1 MSRLG
6 LRAKMLLSICSVAIL
21 SYLVTI
27 SYVSS
32 KASSTATK
40 ESLEK
45 AVEMADRYGGVVKR
59 ELEDAINTCRTMGK
73 ALQGTI
79 KHPDMISRDMVDD
92 QLREILQ
99 INPLF
104 FGAWAAF
111 EPNELDGKDAEYA
124 KKYKNKHGQ
133 EGRYSRYFWQPEGQ
147 KKIQGMHDNSF
158 HKPWYQVPKN
168 TNKEYILD
176 PVWGKRA
183 EDEVKV
189 TLGVPVQ
196 RAGKHI
202 GTVGLCMKLTS
213 FDALIAKIK
222 PLETGYA
229 FLIANNGKIIA
240 HPDKSFI
247 GKSVT
252 EIGGSDQLLPAIKN
266 GEETQEF
273 VLSEQTGKESYNVFR
288 PIIIGKTDTPWSF
301 VISIPKDKILE
312 SARSLRNT
320 SILIGV
326 IFLTMLILV
335 ISLIVQRVVSPLR
348 QISDTLHQGAQQITI
363 GSGEVSTASQSLAE
377 GSSQQAGSIEETLSS
392 LEETSSAAV
401 QNADNAN
408 QADKL
413 MGEAKTI
420 VDNANASMKKLTVS
434 MEDIS
439 KSSEETSKILKTI
452 DEIAFQ
458 TNLLALN
465 AAVEAARAG
474 EAGSGFAVV
483 ADEVRNLAIRSAEA
497 AKNTSAL
504 IEDSGKKIKDG
515 TSIVGLT
522 NEAFI
527 HVAESS
533 EKVGQL
539 ISKINAASK
548 EQKKNVEQIKTSVS
562 QINDIV
568 QKNAATSEETAAAAQ
583 EMNAQAEQIKAIAA
597 EMLALIGG

>member
-1 MSRLG
+1 
-6 LRAKMLLSICSVAIL
+6 
-21 SYLVTI
+21 
-27 SYVSS
+27 
-32 KASSTATK
+32 
-40 ESLEK
+40 
-45 AVEMADRYGGVVKR
+45 
-59 ELEDAINTCRTMGK
+59 
-73 ALQGTI
+73 
-79 KHPDMISRDMVDD
+79 MISRNIIDD
-92 QLREILQ
+92 QLKEILQ

-111 EPNELDGKDAEYA
+111 EPNELDGKDAYHA
-124 KKYKNKHGQ
+124 KKYKNKYGAK
-133 EGRYSRYFWQPEGQ
+133 GRYSRYFWQPKGQ
-147 KKIQGMHDNSF
+147 TKIQGVYDNSF
-158 HKPWYQVPKN
+158 QKPWYQVPRS

-183 EDEVKV
+183 GDEVKV

-196 RAGKHI
+196 RQGKHI

-213 FDALIAKIK
+213 FDALVAKIK

-229 FLIANNGKIIA
+229 FLIANNGKVVS
-240 HPDKSFI
+240 HPNKDFI
-247 GKSVT
+247 GKSIT
-252 EIGGSDQLLPAIKN
+252 EIGGSDRLLSAIKK
-266 GEETQEF
+266 GEEAQEF
-273 VLSEQTGKESYNVFR
+273 ALSEQTGQKFYNVFR
-288 PIIIGKTDTPWSF
+288 PIIIGKTNTPWSF
-301 VISIPKDKILE
+301 AISIPRDKILE
-312 SARSLRNT
+312 DAISLRNK
-320 SILIGV
+320 SILIGT
-326 IFLTMLILV
+326 IFLIALILV
-335 ISLIVQRVVSPLR
+335 IFLIVQKIVSPLR

-363 GSGEVSTASQSLAE
+363 GSGEVSSASQSLAE

-408 QADKL
+408 EADKL
-413 MGEAKTI
+413 MGEAKKI
-420 VDNANASMKKLTVS
+420 VDEANESMKKLTFS
-434 MEDIS
+434 MEDIA

-497 AKNTSAL
+497 AKNTTVL
-504 IEDSGKKIKDG
+504 IEDSSKKIQEG
-515 TSIVGLT
+515 TGIVGLT
-522 NEAFI
+522 NEAFM

-539 ISKINAASK
+539 VSGINTASK
-548 EQKKNVEQIKTSVS
+548 EQTRGVEQIRASVA

-568 QKNAATSEETAAAAQ
+568 QKNAANSEQTAAAAQ
-583 EMNAQAEQIKAIAA
+583 QMNAQAEEIKTVANK
-597 EMLALIGG
+597 MLTIISG